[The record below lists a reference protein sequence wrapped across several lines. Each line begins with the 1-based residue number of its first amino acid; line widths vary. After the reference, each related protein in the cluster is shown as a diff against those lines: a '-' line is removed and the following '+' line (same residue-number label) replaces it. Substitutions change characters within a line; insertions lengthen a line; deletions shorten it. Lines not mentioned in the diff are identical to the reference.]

1 MSRGRGRRFEE
12 PKLNMKKVFAVVLAI
27 AVVIMFVFVI
37 KGLLTKDNSQ
47 GKIISKDYVVAFKD
61 NKWGVIDNE
70 GNTVI
75 DPSYAEM
82 IVIPNSKNDVFLCTY
97 DVDYTSGSYKTKALN
112 SKNEEIFKDYE
123 KVEAIQNMDDKS
135 NVWYESNCLKVEKN
149 GKYGLINLYGKELLS
164 CEYEQITAIEGIK
177 NAFKYLKDGKYGVV
191 DGEGKIII
199 KPEYLDIT
207 NLGKDSKDGFIIKN
221 SEEKYGVINYSGEV
235 ILNPEYDEVL
245 KVHGTDLYVVTKS
258 GKQVLV
264 KNDGTEVLTT
274 GFDEITAI
282 LKNQENGIIIKN
294 NNKYGVIK
302 TTGDVTIQAKYE
314 DLKEAKSGTL
324 IAKETGKYGL
334 IDLEGNTKLEFKYNS
349 ITYNEAA
356 NIYIVEDESFNNEIL
371 DDEYNVKLSGIL
383 IDLSEEKD
391 YIELRVNNEYK
402 YYNFKLE
409 EKNVSDIFTSNT
421 LFLSKKD
428 GKYGF
433 LDKSGKVV
441 VDYIYDDATEQN
453 KYGFAAVKKDGKW
466 GSIDNK
472 GTLIQ
477 EPTYNLDDYLKIDF
491 IGRWHYG
498 KDVNMNYYNQMEQ

>member
-12 PKLNMKKVFAVVLAI
+12 PKLNMKKVFAVILAI
-27 AVVIMFVFVI
+27 VVVVMFVFVI
-37 KGLLTKDNSQ
+37 KGLLTKDKSQ
-47 GKIISKDYVVAFKD
+47 GKIISKDYAVAFKD

-70 GNTVI
+70 GNIVI

-97 DVDYTSGSYKTKALN
+97 DVDYTSGTYKTKTLN
-112 SKNEEIFKDYE
+112 SKNEEIFTDYE
-123 KVEAIQNMDDKS
+123 KVEAIQNMDDKA
-135 NVWYESNCLKVEKN
+135 NVWYENNCLKVEKS
-149 GKYGLINLYGKELLS
+149 GKYGVINLSGKELLS
-164 CEYEQITAIEGIK
+164 CEYDQITSIEGIK

-191 DGEGKIII
+191 DSEGKIVL
-199 KPEYLDIT
+199 KPEYTDIT

-221 SEEKYGVINYSGEV
+221 EEGKYGVVNYSGETV
-235 ILNPEYDEVL
+235 LTPDYESVL
-245 KVHGTDLYVVTKS
+245 KVHGNDLYVVTKS

-264 KNDGTEVLTT
+264 KNDGNEILTT
-274 GFDEITAI
+274 GFDAITAI
-282 LKNQENGIIIKN
+282 LKNQENGIIVKN

-302 TTGDVTIQAKYE
+302 TTGDVIIEAKYD
-314 DLKEAKSGTL
+314 DLKEAKSGIL
-324 IAKETGKYGL
+324 IAKENGKYGV
-334 IDLEGNTKLEFKYNS
+334 INLEGNTKVEFKYNS
-349 ITYNEAA
+349 ITYNEVA
-356 NIYIVEDESFNNEIL
+356 NIYIAENESFNNEIL
-371 DDEYNVKLSGIL
+371 DDQYNVKLSGIL

-391 YIELRVNNEYK
+391 FIELRVNNEYK

-421 LFLSKKD
+421 LFLSKKN

-433 LDKSGKVV
+433 LDKSGKVI

-453 KYGFAAVKKDGKW
+453 KFGFAAVKKDGKW
-466 GSIDNK
+466 GSINNK

-498 KDVNMNYYNQMEQ
+498 KDVNMNYYNQL

>member
-12 PKLNMKKVFAVVLAI
+12 PKLNMKKVFAVILAI
-27 AVVIMFVFVI
+27 AVVVMFVFVI
-37 KGLLTKDNSQ
+37 MGLLNKDKDE
-47 GKIISKDYVVAFKD
+47 GKIVSKDYVVAFKD
-61 NKWGVIDNE
+61 NKWGVIDNQ
-70 GNTVI
+70 GNIVI

-97 DVDYTSGSYKTKALN
+97 DVDYTSGTYKTKALN

-123 KVEAIQNMDDKS
+123 KIESIQNIDEKA
-135 NVWYESNCLKVEKN
+135 NIWYESNCLKVRKN
-149 GKYGLINLYGKELLS
+149 DKYGLINLSGKELLP
-164 CEYEQITAIEGIK
+164 CEYDEITAIEGIK
-177 NAFKYLKDGKYGVV
+177 NALKIKKDGKCGIA
-191 DGEGKIII
+191 DCDGKIVL
-199 KPEYLDIT
+199 KTEYADIT
-207 NLGKDSKDGFIIKN
+207 NLGNDSKDGFIIKN
-221 SEEKYGVINYSGEV
+221 DEGKQGVVNYSGELV
-235 ILNPEYDEVL
+235 LEALYEEVL
-245 KVHGTDLYVVTKS
+245 KIHGNDLYVVTKS

-264 KNDGTEVLTT
+264 KNDGNEVLSK
-274 GFDEITAI
+274 GFDEITDI
-282 LKNQENGIIIKN
+282 LKNEDNGIIFKKN
-294 NNKYGVIK
+294 SKYGVMK
-302 TTGDVTIQAKYE
+302 TTGDITIQAKY
-314 DLKEAKSGTL
+314 DNLKEAKSGVL
-324 IAKETGKYGL
+324 IAKESNKYGI
-334 IDLEGNTKLEFKYNS
+334 IDLEDNTKVEFKYSS
-349 ITYNEAA
+349 IIYNEVA
-356 NIYIVEDESFNNEIL
+356 NIYIAEDESFNNEIL

-409 EKNVSDIFTSNT
+409 EKNVADIFTSNT

-453 KYGFAAVKKDGKW
+453 KYGYAGVKKDGKW

-472 GTLIQ
+472 GNLVQ
-477 EPTYNLDDYLKIDF
+477 EPIYDLEDYLKIDF

-498 KDVNMNYYNQMEQ
+498 KDVNMNYYNQI

>member
-27 AVVIMFVFVI
+27 VVVIMFLFVV
-37 KGLLTKDNSQ
+37 KGLLTKDKSQ

-70 GNTVI
+70 GNNII
-75 DPSYAEM
+75 DPSYSEM
-82 IVIPNSKNDVFLCTY
+82 IIVPNSKNDVFLCTY
-97 DVDYTSGSYKTKALN
+97 DVDYTSGTYKTKALN

-135 NVWYESNCLKVEKN
+135 NIWYESNCLRVEKN
-149 GKYGLINLYGKELLS
+149 GKYGLLNLSGKELLP
-164 CEYEQITAIEGIK
+164 CEYDEIIAIDGIK
-177 NAFKYLKDGKYGVV
+177 NALKIKKDDKYGVVDDEGKLVLKNEYVDITNLGEDSKEGFIIKNDEGKYGVV
-191 DGEGKIII
+191 
-199 KPEYLDIT
+199 
-207 NLGKDSKDGFIIKN
+207 
-221 SEEKYGVINYSGEV
+221 NYSGELV
-235 ILNPEYDEVL
+235 LNPEYEGVL
-245 KVHGTDLYVVTKS
+245 KVHGNDLYVVTKL

-274 GFDEITAI
+274 GFDEIVSI
-282 LKNQENGIIIKN
+282 LKNQENGIIVKN
-294 NNKYGVIK
+294 NNKFGLIK
-302 TTGDVTIQAKYE
+302 TNGDVIIQAEY
-314 DLKEAKSGTL
+314 DNLKEAKSGIL
-324 IAKETGKYGL
+324 IAKENGKYGL

-349 ITYNEAA
+349 IIYNGSA
-356 NIYIVEDESFNNEIL
+356 NIYIAEDESFNNEIL
-371 DDEYNVKLSGIL
+371 DGEYNVKLSGIL

-391 YIELRVNNEYK
+391 YIELRVNNDYK

-409 EKNVSDIFTSNT
+409 EKNVADIFTSNT

-433 LDKSGKVV
+433 LDKSGNVV

-453 KYGFAAVKKDGKW
+453 KYGYAGVKKDGKW

-498 KDVNMNYYNQMEQ
+498 KDVNMNYYNQI